1 MFFAQIESSKSENL
15 SDDDG
20 AVVSLES
27 DDSDSEHNDILILID
42 PSDEDNREYISQ
54 ARFINE
60 SCGCKELYGK
70 LCKVTNQK
78 KNELWKVLTEE
89 VNALG
94 VCMRSETEVRY
105 QYRNMCRGAKEKL
118 LNNKKEISKTG
129 GGPPPTQLTIAE

>member
-1 MFFAQIESSKSENL
+1 MFFTQIESSKSENQ

-27 DDSDSEHNDILILID
+27 DDSDSEQDDILILID

-54 ARFINE
+54 AR
-60 SCGCKELYGK
+60 SD
-70 LCKVTNQK
+70 NQK
-78 KNELWKVLTEE
+78 KNELWKVLTEDA
-89 VNALG
+89 NALG
-94 VCMRSETEVRY
+94 VCMGSETEVKY

-118 LNNKKEISKTG
+118 LNNRKKMSKTG